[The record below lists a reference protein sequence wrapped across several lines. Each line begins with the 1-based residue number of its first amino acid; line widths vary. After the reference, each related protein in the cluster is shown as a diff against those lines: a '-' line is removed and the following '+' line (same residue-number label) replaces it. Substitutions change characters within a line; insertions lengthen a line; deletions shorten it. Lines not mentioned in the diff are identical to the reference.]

1 MADDKPPCTQLR
13 KGCFVADPDQLSWQ
27 TRGSWSEALLAGRE
41 TGAVAMSQY
50 RITVDGSASPV
61 RSFPGSDC
69 VLFFLTGT
77 GHIEIGD
84 RSFAVEAPCGVFVK
98 PGETFR
104 LIPAD
109 GAIDLLATVCP
120 LSEENDWPDELS
132 RQFDPDYP
140 ERVVAVD
147 EQEREVTGDRF
158 FQRLVDERVGST
170 QITQFIGIIPKSRAP
185 DHFHLYDE
193 VITVLSGEGLMWAEE
208 TSTPIRP
215 GSMIQLPRKQSHC
228 LECQT
233 DEGMYLV
240 GHFYPAGSP
249 AVRY

>member
-1 MADDKPPCTQLR
+1 MADDRPLRKQLR
-13 KGCFVADPDQLSWQ
+13 TGCHVVDPNQLAWQ
-27 TRGSWSEALLAGRE
+27 TRGSWSEALLAGRD

-50 RITVDGSASPV
+50 QITVSGCASPV

-69 VLFFLTGT
+69 VLFFLAGA
-77 GHIEIGD
+77 GSLEIGD
-84 RSFAVEAPCGVFVK
+84 RSFVVEAPCGAFVR

-120 LSEENDWPDELS
+120 LSEQDCWPDKMAD
-132 RQFDPDYP
+132 QFDLDHP
-140 ERVVAVD
+140 ERVVSVN
-147 EQEREVTGDRF
+147 EQEREATGDRF

-185 DHFHLYDE
+185 HHFHLYDE
-193 VITVLSGEGLMWAEE
+193 VITVLSGEGLMWADDV
-208 TSTPIRP
+208 STPITP
-215 GSMIQLPRKQSHC
+215 GSMIQLPRKQLHC

-233 DEGMYLV
+233 DDGMYLV